1 MKKLFKSVGFWAFLA
16 AFSIA
21 AALTVTGIVHAVEVG
36 RKLDEYTHIQAVVT
50 DKVIVPGTGADHYST
65 VASVIEFEVDGVT
78 YTIKNRVSSTGNP
91 DKVGEKIEIAYN
103 PNDPNDCLFVKS
115 EKNWC
120 ALRLVFS
127 AVFLVIVVVF
137 AAVLIASKKRESR
150 KRGQL

>member
-16 AFSIA
+16 AFLIA
-21 AALTVTGIVHAVEVG
+21 VTLTITGIVHAVEVG
-36 RKLDEYTHIQAVVT
+36 RKLGEYTHIQAVVT

-65 VASVIEFEVDGVT
+65 VASVVEFEVDGVT
-78 YTIKNRVSSTGNP
+78 YTIKNRVSSTGNS
-91 DKVGEKIEIAYN
+91 DKVGENIEIAYN

-115 EKNWC
+115 EKRWC

-137 AAVLIASKKRESR
+137 AAVLIATSIKRESR
-150 KRGQL
+150 KRGQ